1 MWHGVPERSAPR
13 ERIGKRTWP
22 RRALVY
28 LVFALTAWLSVEVS
42 FRTPALAASRYALSF
57 SVVAAA
63 ALIAGVGPALA
74 ALGLA
79 LLHAFSEHTPN
90 SLVQQH
96 GPVRILPLLVVSLS
110 VGMLLLLIQRRYA
123 TEQALRKT
131 VTTLQEHVEA
141 LAQAQQASR
150 AAAWTYDVATGRT
163 RWYEGGEEVFGRPHA
178 EVAARASVVELIAP
192 EDQDRVRDLI
202 RHTHE
207 TGEPFAVEF
216 RVVWPNGELHWL
228 ESRGTPLPGG
238 VWRGTTIDVTGRKL
252 AQDALIRT
260 EKLAIAGRLAASIA
274 HEINNPLEAVTNLCY
289 LGRMS
294 AKDPEAERYIAMA
307 EEELRRVAQIT
318 SQTLRFHRQQS
329 AATDTD
335 LGELVET
342 TVAMYRTKL
351 QECGVRTRV
360 EVRPSAPLR
369 CYAGEI
375 RQVLANLIGNAI
387 DAMPAGGLLRLRVR
401 PCLLYPGRAHG
412 VRITVADTGTGM
424 PATVLR
430 HIYEPF
436 YTTKTEVGTGLG
448 LWVSNTLVEKH
459 EGTLSV
465 RSATGADRHG
475 TIFRMELPYPEAA
488 LPAHRLAN
496 LPIAAGLPQSLARE

>member
-1 MWHGVPERSAPR
+1 
-13 ERIGKRTWP
+13 
-22 RRALVY
+22 
-28 LVFALTAWLSVEVS
+28 
-42 FRTPALAASRYALSF
+42 
-57 SVVAAA
+57 
-63 ALIAGVGPALA
+63 
-74 ALGLA
+74 
-79 LLHAFSEHTPN
+79 
-90 SLVQQH
+90 
-96 GPVRILPLLVVSLS
+96 VRILPLLVVSLS

-131 VTTLQEHVEA
+131 VTTLREHVEA

-150 AAAWTYDVATGRT
+150 AAAWTYDVASGRT

-228 ESRGTPLPGG
+228 ESRGTPLRGQPP

-329 AATDTD
+329 AATETD

-351 QECGVRTRV
+351 QECGVRTTV
-360 EVRPSAPLR
+360 QVRATAPLR

-387 DAMPAGGLLRLRVR
+387 DAMPAGGLLHLRVR
-401 PCLLYPGRAHG
+401 PCLLSPEGAPG
-412 VRITVADTGTGM
+412 VRITVADTG
-424 PATVLR
+424 PACRLPSSGTS
-430 HIYEPF
+430 
-436 YTTKTEVGTGLG
+436 TTRSIRPR
-448 LWVSNTLVEKH
+448 W
-459 EGTLSV
+459 
-465 RSATGADRHG
+465 RSAQGSGSGSPIPWWKSTRAGFLCVAPRVR
-475 TIFRMELPYPEAA
+475 TVTARSLRWSCRTWRPQ
-488 LPAHRLAN
+488 RLQ
-496 LPIAAGLPQSLARE
+496 IAAQVCRLQAACRNLWRGSDRLRRR

>member
-1 MWHGVPERSAPR
+1 L
-13 ERIGKRTWP
+13 I
-22 RRALVY
+22 Y
-28 LVFALTAWLSVEVS
+28 LVVALAAWLSVEVS
-42 FRTPALAASRYALSF
+42 FRTPELAASRYALSF

-63 ALIAGVGPALA
+63 ALMAGAGPALA
-74 ALGLA
+74 ALGVA
-79 LLHAFSEHTPN
+79 LLRAFSEHTPN
-90 SLVQQH
+90 SITQQH

-131 VTTLQEHVEA
+131 VTTLREHVEA

-150 AAAWTYDVATGRT
+150 AAAWTYDVASGRT

-228 ESRGTPLPGG
+228 ESRGTPLRGQPP

-329 AATDTD
+329 AATETD

-351 QECGVRTRV
+351 QECGVRTTV
-360 EVRPSAPLR
+360 QVRATAPLR

-387 DAMPAGGLLRLRVR
+387 DAMPAGGLLHLRVR
-401 PCLLYPGRAHG
+401 PCLLSPEGAPG

-424 PATVLR
+424 PATVVR
-430 HIYEPF
+430 HIYDAF

-459 EGTLSV
+459 QGRLSV
-465 RSATGADRHG
+465 RSSTRADRHG
-475 TIFRMELPYPEAA
+475 TIFTMELPYPETAA
-488 LPAHRLAN
+488 
-496 LPIAAGLPQSLARE
+496 AADRRTSVPVAGRLPQPLARE